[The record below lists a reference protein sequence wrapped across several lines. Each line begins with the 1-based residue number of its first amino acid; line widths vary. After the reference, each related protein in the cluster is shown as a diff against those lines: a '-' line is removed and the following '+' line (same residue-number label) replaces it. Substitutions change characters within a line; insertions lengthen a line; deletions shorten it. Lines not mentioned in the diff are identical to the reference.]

1 MTPKQ
6 MKRVEDIAEKKA
18 REFCKE
24 TGMHYMPN
32 IMYIAHNAI
41 LAAMADP
48 MLNPTCSDAREQ
60 EMGCYRAVAA
70 ENELAAA
77 KAAANAPK
85 VPSAKTAQVQQAKY
99 GKQVQGSKPAKRSA
113 GRGR

>member
-1 MTPKQ
+1 LENNMT
-6 MKRVEDIAEKKA
+6 EEKKS
-18 REFCKE
+18 K
-24 TGMHYMPN
+24 
-32 IMYIAHNAI
+32 
-41 LAAMADP
+41 
-48 MLNPTCSDAREQ
+48 NPFI
-60 EMGCYRAVAA
+60 
-70 ENELAAA
+70 AAA